1 MSITTI
7 NTRPIAHKRNLDA
20 EQKMF
25 DATAQEMIDFC
36 AECEANEITAYVLS
50 NVQTLRFIAPVVDVT
65 IVENFVCIIMSER
78 VLTVDIA
85 GMNRAAITRAMIA
98 AVQRKG
104 REVRTCPAT
113 V

>member
-1 MSITTI
+1 MTI
-7 NTRPIAHKRNLDA
+7 CTLKVAPVTHKRNLDA
-20 EQKMF
+20 EARMF

-65 IVENFVCIIMSER
+65 IVENLVCIIMSER
-78 VLTVDIA
+78 VLTVNIA
-85 GMNRAAITRAMIA
+85 GMNRATITRAMIA

-104 REVRTCPAT
+104 GR
-113 V
+113 